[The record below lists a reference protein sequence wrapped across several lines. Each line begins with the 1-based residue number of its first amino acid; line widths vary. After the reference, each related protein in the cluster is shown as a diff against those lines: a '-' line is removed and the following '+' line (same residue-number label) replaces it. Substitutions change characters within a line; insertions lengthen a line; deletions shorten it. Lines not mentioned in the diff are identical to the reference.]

1 MARTA
6 TTRAPA
12 GTVLLFHGDE
22 RFLIDEAA
30 RSALDAW
37 RPELVSDFGF
47 DTLEGTGLTAARLQD
62 SILQLPFLDPYR
74 AVFVRMLPA
83 TRAESMAPALPDIPP
98 TTRLLIT
105 VAGRLSPGNKLVKA
119 VPTAGGTAPEMQ
131 HLKGRALTP
140 APPRLVR
147 AGGGRVSPG
156 NKLVKA
162 VTPAGGTAPEMQHLK
177 GRALSDWTTR
187 RAVEVHGLT
196 PVIAAQVVR
205 VTPPDLSVVD
215 SELSKLAA
223 YKASGSKLTSEA
235 ITELLAGGREDEIFK
250 LTDNLLPHPPPQ
262 AMQIARGLTRGGLQP
277 TTVAYRMA
285 RHVALVLEVHARQ
298 ERGESLQQVQDVM
311 AERRFVLQKPCDTA
325 QNADP
330 DRLEAALRAIR
341 DYEWEVKSGQVDA
354 EWGLDVLLTRL

>member
-6 TTRAPA
+6 TTRAAA

-37 RPELVSDFGF
+37 KPELVSDFGF

-83 TRAESMAPALPDIPP
+83 TRAESMAPALADIPP

-119 VPTAGGTAPEMQ
+119 VTT
-131 HLKGRALTP
+131 
-140 APPRLVR
+140 
-147 AGGGRVSPG
+147 
-156 NKLVKA
+156 
-162 VTPAGGTAPEMQHLK
+162 AGGTAPEMQHLK

-250 LTDNLLPHPPPQ
+250 LTDNLLPHPTPQ

-277 TTVAYRMA
+277 TTIAYRMA

-311 AERRFVLQKPCDTA
+311 AEHRFVLQKAYDTA